1 MLREGLIREKT
12 TSLIPSMEKND
23 VVMLVFMVGIT
34 LCVAWSILMFVRPG
48 IILPP
53 PDGTYL
59 DVVRHVD
66 PTTGL
71 NAEFKVRRYIDK
83 GPGWV
88 RFETVDGSVFLFDG
102 PICIKEK

>member
-1 MLREGLIREKT
+1 
-12 TSLIPSMEKND
+12 MEKND
-23 VVMLVFMVGIT
+23 VVRLILIAGIT
-34 LCVAWSILMFVRPG
+34 LCVGWIILVFIRPD

-53 PDGTYL
+53 PDGTYV

-71 NAEFKVRRYIDK
+71 NAEFKVRRYIDN

-88 RFETVDGSVFLFDG
+88 RFEAVDGAVYLFDG
-102 PICIKEK
+102 PTCIKEK